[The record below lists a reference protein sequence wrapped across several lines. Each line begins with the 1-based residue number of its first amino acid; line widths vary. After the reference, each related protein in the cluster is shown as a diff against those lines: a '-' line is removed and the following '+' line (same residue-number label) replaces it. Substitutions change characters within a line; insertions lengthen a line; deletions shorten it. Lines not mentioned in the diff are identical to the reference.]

1 MALGL
6 NHLSISPTYRNKF
19 KNPKVLSALLR
30 SKRLIPL
37 LVAFI
42 LVILCRW
49 ALVTVFENFL
59 EKKKIF
65 QQKYFNTTFFDSLF
79 GISERNMSIGIFSIM
94 CHDSSILRGLQKN
107 SLLII
112 SVPFEIQ

>member
-6 NHLSISPTYRNKF
+6 NHLSISPAYRNKF

-65 QQKYFNTTFFDSLF
+65 QQKNCTTFFDSLF

-94 CHDSSILRGLQKN
+94 CCDSSILRGLQKN

>member
-6 NHLSISPTYRNKF
+6 NHLSIRPTYRNKF

-42 LVILCRW
+42 LVILW
-49 ALVTVFENFL
+49 QWPLVTVFENFL

-65 QQKYFNTTFFDSLF
+65 QPKNYTTFFDSLF
-79 GISERNMSIGIFSIM
+79 GISERNMRISFFSIM
-94 CHDSSILRGLQKN
+94 CGDFSISRQRPEKFALKY
-107 SLLII
+107 ICPI
-112 SVPFEIQ
+112 

>member
-65 QQKYFNTTFFDSLF
+65 QQKNYTTFFDSLF

-94 CHDSSILRGLQKN
+94 CRDSSILRGLQKN
-107 SLLII
+107 SLLIV

>member
-6 NHLSISPTYRNKF
+6 NHLSISPTYTNKF

-42 LVILCRW
+42 LVILW
-49 ALVTVFENFL
+49 QWPLVTVFENFL

-65 QQKYFNTTFFDSLF
+65 QPKHYTTFFDSLF
-79 GISERNMSIGIFSIM
+79 GISERNMRISFFPSCAAISLF
-94 CHDSSILRGLQKN
+94 HARGQKN
-107 SLLII
+107 SLLNI